1 MPSLVAYNPNGI
13 VENALQFGTIVMSV
27 NGSVNLGFLSWC
39 PGFGICNQYII
50 ITDTYTKGRTS
61 QGNAGPMGFCTE
73 DLTDSSLISSINK
86 LAASKSSGPFITLQ
100 DAITWAISEGFF
112 IINQD
117 YPSIV
122 TNGCVLNLDAGLPAS
137 YPLVLSNW
145 YDLSGNGN
153 IGTLNGA
160 TYSSSFYGNLSFVS
174 SNSNYVSFASTSNIP
189 SGNTNYTISVWFS
202 ASSIGDKG
210 LVGWG
215 NYGSTNEVNAF
226 RLSSTG
232 LINYWWANDL
242 SVNVSINTNTWYNA
256 VATFDGTTREIWLN
270 GSLIGSDTP
279 INHNVT
285 TTSNL
290 TIGRTNNTEYFDG
303 SIGEVQI
310 FNRSLTFNEI
320 IQNYNALLPRYNG
333 SYVDPC
339 NAPPN
344 CTPFISVW
352 RTTSPNE
359 SITLPY
365 SVAGTYDGTIDWGDG
380 NITSNTYANRSHTYT
395 TPGDYTVTILGT
407 VNEWS
412 FRAYG
417 GDNTKIRSVLRWG
430 SLNMG
435 NAGGNFENCTS
446 LRLDSVVDVLDL
458 TGIYSGSSMFNNC
471 TSLTTINRV
480 NEWNTSGLTH
490 TDYMFNAAR
499 SLVQPSFSGWNV
511 SNVTRMDY
519 MFSQTPF
526 NGYISNWDVSKV
538 TSLEN
543 TFYSAT
549 SFNQNINSWNVS
561 SVTNLSQTFFRA
573 LSFNQPLSSWDV
585 SNVTNMSGTFAI
597 TPFNQNINN
606 WDVSKVTTLY
616 FTFWSAT
623 TFNQP
628 LSGWNV
634 SNVTDMSQTFR
645 EAYEFNQNINNW
657 DTSKNTTLAITFY
670 NAYKFNQPLSGWNV
684 SNVTNMS
691 QTFRTEPPVATSFNQ
706 PIGNWNTSAVT
717 TTLAMFYSSQVF
729 NQPLSGWNTSNI
741 TNMSFM
747 FRSPC
752 PFNQNIGNWDVSKV
766 TNMRGTFNNQFNN
779 GGSPSISGW
788 NVSNV
793 TNMSEMFYSNG
804 DFNQPIGNWNT
815 SAVTNMSAMFF
826 QPAPPFFP
834 QGSFNQSLSGWNT
847 SNVTNMSSMFER
859 HIGFNQNIGIWNV
872 TGVTNFSRFMFGKT
886 SAQYSSSNLNAIY
899 NGWSSQNVKPSLSI
913 NFGTINFTSAGAA
926 GKAILTGSPYNWVI
940 VDGGQV

>member
-1 MPSLVAYNPNGI
+1 MPSLVAYNPNGKL
-13 VENALQFGTIVMSV
+13 ENALQFGTIVMDV
-27 NGSVNLGFLSWC
+27 NGTVNLGSLVWC

-50 ITDTYTKGRTS
+50 ITDTYTQGRTN
-61 QGNAGPMGFCTE
+61 QVNARPMGYCTTG
-73 DLTDSSLISSINK
+73 LTDSALIDSINK
-86 LAASKSSGPFITLQ
+86 LAAPKSSGPFTTLQ
-100 DAITWAISEGFF
+100 NAITWAIGQGYF
-112 IINQD
+112 IINQA
-117 YPSIV
+117 YPSII
-122 TNGCVLNLDAGLPAS
+122 TSGCVLNLDAGLPAS
-137 YPLVLSNW
+137 YPLVLNNW

-153 IGTLNGA
+153 TGTTNNSVS
-160 TYSSSFYGNLSFVS
+160 YSSSYYGNLIFNS
-174 SNSNYVSFASTSNIP
+174 SSSDYVSFPSPSNIP
-189 SGNTNYTISVWFS
+189 SGNNNYTISVWFS

-242 SVNVSINTNTWYNA
+242 SVNVSLSTNTWYNA
-256 VATFDGTTREIWLN
+256 VATFNGITREIWLN
-270 GSLIGSDTP
+270 GSSLGSDTP
-279 INHNVT
+279 VGHNVT

-290 TIGRTNNTEYFDG
+290 TIGKTYNTEYFDG

-310 FNRSLTFNEI
+310 FDRALSSSEVV
-320 IQNYNALLPRYNG
+320 QNYNALLPRYNG
-333 SYVDPC
+333 TYVDPC
-339 NAPPN
+339 VTPIY
-344 CTPFISVW
+344 PFITTW
-352 RTTSPNE
+352 RTTTSNE

-365 SVAGTYDGTIDWGDG
+365 SSGGTYDGTIDWGDG
-380 NITSNTYANRSHTYT
+380 NITTNSFANRTHTYT
-395 TPGDYTVTILGT
+395 TPGTYTVTVKGK
-407 VNEWS
+407 VVEWS

-417 GDNTKIRSVLRWG
+417 GTNTKIMSVVRWG
-430 SLNMG
+430 SVNLG
-435 NAGGNFENCTS
+435 NRGGNFENCTS
-446 LRLDSVVDVLDL
+446 LKLDSVVDVLDL

-490 TDYMFNAAR
+490 TDYMFNTAR

-511 SNVTRMDY
+511 SNVTKMDY

-538 TSLEN
+538 TSLSG

-549 SFNQNINSWNVS
+549 SFNQNINNWNVS
-561 SVTNLSQTFFRA
+561 AVTNLNQTFQRA
-573 LSFNQPLSSWDV
+573 LSFNQPLSGWNV
-585 SNVTNMSGTFAI
+585 SNVTNMTATFSI

-606 WDVSKVTTLY
+606 WDVSKVTTLED
-616 FTFWSAT
+616 TFWSAT

-634 SNVTDMSQTFR
+634 SNVTNMWSTFQ
-645 EAYEFNQNINNW
+645 EAREFNQNINNW
-657 DTSKNTTLAITFY
+657 DVSKVTTIRQMFY

-684 SNVTNMS
+684 SNVTDMS
-691 QTFRTEPPVATSFNQ
+691 ITFRTDTPVSTSFNQ
-706 PIGNWNTSAVT
+706 NINNWNTSAVT
-717 TTLAMFYSSQVF
+717 STFAMFYSSLVF

-747 FRSPC
+747 FRTPC
-752 PFNQNIGNWDVSKV
+752 PFDQNIGNWDVSKV
-766 TNMRGTFNNQFNN
+766 TNMTATFNNQFNN

-793 TNMSEMFYSNG
+793 TNMTGMFYSNG
-804 DFNQPIGNWNT
+804 TFNQPIGSWNT
-815 SAVTNMSAMFF
+815 SKVTNMSQMFF
-826 QPAPPFFP
+826 QPGPPFNP
-834 QGSFNQSLSGWNT
+834 QGVFNQSISGWDT
-847 SNVTNMSSMFER
+847 SNVTNMSQMFER
-859 HIGFNQNIGIWNV
+859 HVGFNQSVGSLNV
-872 TGVTNFSRFMFGKT
+872 TGVTNFTNFMAFKT

-899 NGWSSQNVKPSLSI
+899 NGWSSQNVKPNLSI
-913 NFGTINFTSAGAA
+913 NFGTINYTSAGAA